1 VGVARQGASVA
12 LSADGNTA
20 IVGGITDNSN
30 AGAAWVWTRSGGA
43 WSQQGPKL
51 VGTGAVGGAE
61 QGYSVSLS
69 ADGNTA
75 IVGGYY
81 DNGNAGAAWVWTR
94 SGGVWSQQGPKLVGI
109 GAVGTA
115 NQGVSVSLSA
125 DGNTAIVGG
134 YYDNGNAGAAWVWT
148 RSGGVWSQ
156 QGPKLVGTG
165 AVGIAGQGHAVSLS
179 ADGNTAIVGG
189 PVDNSFDGAA
199 WVWTRS
205 GGVWSQQRPKLVGT
219 GAVGSEQDQ
228 GWSVSLSADG
238 NTAIVGGYADNSN
251 AGAAWVYVDPSPAII
266 SIRDIPNDQGGK
278 VNLRWSASIIDN
290 EPGDPM
296 DAYWVWRQVPSSTAL
311 EALSAGATLLNE
323 GAAEGT
329 PGRRSFRITRDATQV
344 YYWEYVASQVAD
356 GYPGYSYTAPT
367 TADSVAGSNPYTLF
381 MVEAKQLST
390 GARWPSDPDSGYSVD
405 NRPPVA
411 PAPFTGAYLAGATH
425 LHWGE
430 NSEPDL
436 AGYRV
441 YRGSSAGF
449 VPSPGNR
456 IATEPDTGWTD
467 VGPAG
472 SYYKLSAVDIHGNE
486 SLFAL
491 LTPGSTTGVGGSVI
505 PRELTLAAPRPNP
518 AHGQTWLSFTLPR
531 SGPVTLAIYDLEGRR
546 VRTVISGPMSPG
558 EYQLPLDLRDGAGRA
573 IASGLYLARLETTS
587 GTLVQRLAIVE

>member
-1 VGVARQGASVA
+1 
-12 LSADGNTA
+12 
-20 IVGGITDNSN
+20 
-30 AGAAWVWTRSGGA
+30 
-43 WSQQGPKL
+43 
-51 VGTGAVGGAE
+51 
-61 QGYSVSLS
+61 
-69 ADGNTA
+69 
-75 IVGGYY
+75 
-81 DNGNAGAAWVWTR
+81 
-94 SGGVWSQQGPKLVGI
+94 
-109 GAVGTA
+109 
-115 NQGVSVSLSA
+115 
-125 DGNTAIVGG
+125 
-134 YYDNGNAGAAWVWT
+134 
-148 RSGGVWSQ
+148 
-156 QGPKLVGTG
+156 
-165 AVGIAGQGHAVSLS
+165 
-179 ADGNTAIVGG
+179 
-189 PVDNSFDGAA
+189 
-199 WVWTRS
+199 
-205 GGVWSQQRPKLVGT
+205 VWSQQRPKLVGT